1 MHRHALPVLAAAL
14 ALGLVGSAQAADDSV
29 LIETAS
35 ATLWA
40 PSVSGA
46 ATTSLFLETA
56 SGRDLDGVVACVD
69 GDGLA
74 DIVPMHQAL
83 DKGIGAGITMDQ
95 IAAFVTTEHVALF
108 RPDIDDEVVLDAS
121 CWLEGSAGRVTLPSR
136 LLAFDLDTDES
147 VMAASLLDP
156 GLSSEALGLFSLVR
170 GDDGTTLRLQVFDG
184 EDQRSL
190 ELDLASVELGS
201 DAVVLRSWTQDGKAY
216 VAMVGEDALSIGE
229 LSWSRDN
236 GSVVVSAFS
245 QYGSHI
251 SVTAPG
257 VNVVSAFSNYGSAQ
271 EVAPP
276 GIAQSW
282 TSEDGALYLD
292 LQDDEG
298 TTWLQVE
305 GTQIIDSGYALGHE
319 DLNE

>member
-1 MHRHALPVLAAAL
+1 
-14 ALGLVGSAQAADDSV
+14 
-29 LIETAS
+29 
-35 ATLWA
+35 
-40 PSVSGA
+40 
-46 ATTSLFLETA
+46 
-56 SGRDLDGVVACVD
+56 
-69 GDGLA
+69 
-74 DIVPMHQAL
+74 
-83 DKGIGAGITMDQ
+83 
-95 IAAFVTTEHVALF
+95 
-108 RPDIDDEVVLDAS
+108 
-121 CWLEGSAGRVTLPSR
+121 
-136 LLAFDLDTDES
+136 
-147 VMAASLLDP
+147 
-156 GLSSEALGLFSLVR
+156 
-170 GDDGTTLRLQVFDG
+170 
-184 EDQRSL
+184 
-190 ELDLASVELGS
+190 VELGI

-282 TSEDGALYLD
+282 TSEDAALYLD